1 MNEYLLL
8 GLAAI
13 IVLGILAQWISWRFK
28 IPSILLLLIFGFLAG
43 PVTGLVDPDE
53 LLGDRLYP
61 ILSLAVGLILFES
74 GLRFNLNDLQNAGVM
89 VRNLVTVGVLI
100 TWTGVSLAAYYLMG
114 MNLGMAI
121 LLGAIL
127 VVTGPSVL
135 LPLLRHVRS
144 TGRISGIS
152 KWEGIMVDPI
162 GAILAILVL
171 ETVIFLNEPI
181 VVGGLEIRGMGE
193 AVYHTIVGLCLVI
206 FVSLGVSVL
215 SAGLMVLLYKRRLIP
230 DHLKNAISIMVV
242 VGVFAVTEML
252 RQESGL
258 LATGLL
264 ATLLLG
270 IIIANQPYVPARKAF
285 LFKEEFRVFLYA
297 VTFILFSTR
306 LDLEE
311 LSYINNQTLIFLVV
325 IVFAIRPLAV
335 LFSLIGAK
343 INWRE
348 YVFLSWLGPKGVIAA
363 ALVALFSFRL
373 EDIFPEDSGGLVPI
387 VFLVIIGTVALSG
400 LIAAPLAQALKLAE
414 RNPQGNLFIGAQ
426 SWVRRLAKVIQEQ
439 GYRVMLIDSD
449 PRNITHAEQAGLDTR
464 LTHVMTKEMVDELE
478 LGEFG
483 RIIVLTP
490 NEEIN
495 THATLNFH
503 EYFDSADIYQLPV
516 RNRNGEEPNG
526 ADEGGFPAHGQH
538 LFGKDV
544 TYAALN
550 TRFISGAS
558 IKTGKLTEDF
568 TFQDFKVRY
577 GINAIPLCLV
587 RKNGEL
593 HFFTAD
599 DSVQPVAGET
609 LIALINRADKINEE
623 TDGVLSLGEV
633 TLPGSP

>member
-1 MNEYLLL
+1 MLL
-8 GLAAI
+8 GE
-13 IVLGILAQWISWRFK
+13 Q
-28 IPSILLLLIFGFLAG
+28 
-43 PVTGLVDPDE
+43 
-53 LLGDRLYP
+53 LYP
-61 ILSLAVGLILFES
+61 ILSLSVGLILFES
-74 GLRFNLNDLQNAGVM
+74 GLRFNVADLKQAGVV
-89 VRNLVTVGVLI
+89 VRNLMSIGVAVTCA
-100 TWTGVSLAAYYLMG
+100 GVSFAAYYMLDMDP
-114 MNLGMAI
+114 GMAI
-121 LLGAIL
+121 LMGAIL

-152 KWEGIMVDPI
+152 KWEGTMVDPI
-162 GAILAILVL
+162 GAVLSILVL

-193 AVYHTIVGLCLVI
+193 AIYHTIVGLCLVI

-215 SAGLMVLLYKRRLIP
+215 SASLMVLLYKRRLIP
-230 DHLKNAISIMVV
+230 DHLKNAISIMAV
-242 VGVFAVTEML
+242 VGVFAITEML
-252 RQESGL
+252 RQDAGL

-297 VTFILFSTR
+297 VTFILLSTR

-311 LSYINNQTLIFLVV
+311 LSFINNQTLVFLVV
-325 IVFAIRPLAV
+325 IIFLIRPLAV
-335 LFSLIGAK
+335 FFSIIGTRT
-343 INWRE
+343 NWKE
-348 YVFLSWLGPKGVIAA
+348 YLFLSWMGPKGIVAA

-373 EDIFPEDSGGLVPI
+373 EEIFPEDSSGLVPI
-387 VFLVIIGTVALSG
+387 VFLVIIGTVAVSG
-400 LIAAPLAQALKLAE
+400 LGAAPLARSLKLAE

-439 GYRVMLIDSD
+439 GYKVMLIDSD
-449 PRNITHAEQAGLDTR
+449 PRNIAHSEQAGLDAR
-464 LTHVMTKEMVDELE
+464 LVHVMTKDKVDELE

-503 EYFDSADIYQLPV
+503 EYFDNTDIYQLPV
-516 RNRNGEEPNG
+516 RYHNGEDNKNG
-526 ADEGGFPAHGQH
+526 HETEVPIHGRH
-538 LFGKDV
+538 LFGEEV

-568 TFQDFKVRY
+568 TFEDFKSRY
-577 GINAIPLCLV
+577 GVNAIPLCLV

-593 HFFTAD
+593 HFFIQND
-599 DSVQPVAGET
+599 EVEPEAGET

-623 TDGVLSLGEV
+623 SDGVLSLGDV
-633 TLPGSP
+633 SFPGNT